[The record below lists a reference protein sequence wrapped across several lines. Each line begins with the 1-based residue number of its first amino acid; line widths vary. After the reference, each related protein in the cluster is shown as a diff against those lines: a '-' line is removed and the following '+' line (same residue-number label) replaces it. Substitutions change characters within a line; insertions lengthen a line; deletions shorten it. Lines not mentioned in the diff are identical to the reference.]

1 MLAQHLQL
9 GRVLIGQGQHVIQ
22 RGRVQRRFQP
32 SLVHGNSAHIQVV
45 HSHGEGVRVEGRI
58 FKCSGRIVIPDPC

>member
-9 GRVLIGQGQHVIQ
+9 GRVLIGQGQHAIK

-32 SLVHGNSAHIQVV
+32 SLGHGNSAHIQVV
-45 HSHGEGVRVEGRI
+45 HSHGEEGRVEGRI
-58 FKCSGRIVIPDPC
+58 LHAAGV